1 MDSDHEFPPMFRARE
16 SDENGGPKI
25 SVSGG
30 LNSLQHLVVD
40 IEPFSHLSVDET
52 DANSRTDRHLSGR
65 SGGKRISPT
74 SPSAIICEG
83 SVPEIPMVAAIPHVH
98 HQITVKNDSLSESKC
113 RGKRSRFRRSSSTLL
128 FVNPRRILILFA
140 TLSCLGTMLLIYFTL
155 SVGKLNTD
163 DMDLN

>member
-74 SPSAIICEG
+74 SPSVSLKSQWLQPSPMSITKSLSRMIHCQKANAEAKDLG
-83 SVPEIPMVAAIPHVH
+83 SVVLP
-98 HQITVKNDSLSESKC
+98 
-113 RGKRSRFRRSSSTLL
+113 LL
-128 FVNPRRILILFA
+128 
-140 TLSCLGTMLLIYFTL
+140 CCLLIPEGYL
-155 SVGKLNTD
+155 SSL
-163 DMDLN
+163 LLCHAWEQCC